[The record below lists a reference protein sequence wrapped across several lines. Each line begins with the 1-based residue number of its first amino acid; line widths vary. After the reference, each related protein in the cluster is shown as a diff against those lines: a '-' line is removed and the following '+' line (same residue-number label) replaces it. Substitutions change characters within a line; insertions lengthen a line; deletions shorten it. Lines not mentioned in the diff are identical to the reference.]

1 MKNKTLFF
9 ENSCEVTEKKIEIKS
24 HIRHI
29 IDFVLMLI
37 VKSLSNIAL
46 NYEVIWEQFLIYMI
60 FFCVE

>member
-9 ENSCEVTEKKIEIKS
+9 ENLCEVTEKKIEIKS

-60 FFCVE
+60 FFLC